1 MRLRILGCSG
11 GYPTADTPSSG
22 YLIEEG
28 ETRIWMDAGNGTFS
42 VLQRH
47 ADYARLDALVLSHL
61 HPDHCLDI
69 YPLYIALRYGPVK
82 ARIPV
87 YAPPRTREILERLV
101 ESEPGDDKL
110 GATFDFH
117 EVDEGRTVEVGGVR
131 LSFLRTDHPGHTL
144 AIRADSASG
153 AIAYSADNG
162 PGVDLAPFA
171 RGANLFLCEATY
183 QNDKKGAPVHLT
195 AREAAEAAVRAGA
208 RELILTHLWPP
219 FDPEVSLDEARAAAG
234 DLPVR
239 LARVGELFET

>member
-11 GYPTADTPSSG
+11 GYPTADSPSSG

-28 ETRIWMDAGNGTFS
+28 ETRIWLDAGNGTFS
-42 VLQRH
+42 VLQRY
-47 ADYARLDALVLSHL
+47 ADYTRIDALVLSHL

-69 YPLYIALRYGPVK
+69 YPLNVALRYGPVK

-87 YAPPRTREILERLV
+87 YAPPRTQEILDRLMTG
-101 ESEPGDDKL
+101 EPDDKL

-117 EVDEGRTVEVGGVR
+117 EVDAGRTVEVGGVR

-144 AIRADSASG
+144 AVRADSASG
-153 AIAYSADNG
+153 SLTYSADNG

-171 RGANLFLCEATY
+171 RGSGLFLCEATY
-183 QNDKKGAPVHLT
+183 QNAQKGAPVHLT

-208 RELILTHLWPP
+208 RQLILTHLWPP
-219 FDPEVSLDEARAAAG
+219 FDPQVSLDEAREAAG
-234 DLPVR
+234 DIPVR